1 MALTGEKD
9 VADAKYDKWLTL
21 DELASYLNVSKS
33 ALYKIVQ
40 EGRIPG
46 GKVGRGW
53 RFDRDEI
60 DRWVKQGKSRKDRRK

>member
-1 MALTGEKD
+1 M
-9 VADAKYDKWLTL
+9 ADAKHDKWLTL
-21 DELASYLNVSKS
+21 DELASYLKVSKS
-33 ALYKIVQ
+33 ALYKMVQ

-60 DRWVKQGKSRKDRRK
+60 DRWVKAQGQSRKDRGK